1 MAEDGSAQEG
11 EKPES
16 QRPGSGGGFVS
27 LDQARDIA
35 LGHARENPDF
45 YGRRYRKKELA
56 WEVLSQE
63 EREDGYLVR
72 LSYRPA
78 RGFRGEPG
86 VEQFSIDRTG
96 PVQSR
101 RIVSE
106 PVRKGGFPGCG
117 LVAIGGLVFAT
128 AALVGVISTVL

>member
-1 MAEDGSAQEG
+1 MAEDESTQEG
-11 EKPES
+11 GKPES

-35 LGHARENPDF
+35 LGHARENTDF
-45 YGRRYRKKELA
+45 YGRRYRKRELA
-56 WEVLSQE
+56 WEVLGE
-63 EREDGYLVR
+63 VEREDDYQIR
-72 LSYRPA
+72 LSYQPA

-86 VEQFSIDRTG
+86 GEQFSIGRTG

-106 PVRKGGFPGCG
+106 PVRRGGLLGCG
-117 LVAIGGLVFAT
+117 LVAIGGLVFA
-128 AALVGVISTVL
+128 AAVLGGALASAL

>member
-11 EKPES
+11 GTPES
-16 QRPGSGGGFVS
+16 QRPGGAGGFVS

-35 LGHARENPDF
+35 LGHARENTDF

-56 WEVLSQE
+56 WEVLSGE

-72 LSYRPA
+72 LSYQPA

-96 PVQSR
+96 PVRSR

-106 PVRKGGFPGCG
+106 PVGKGGLLGCG
-117 LVAIGGLVFAT
+117 LVAIGGLVFAA
-128 AALVGVISTVL
+128 AALVGGLASAL